1 MAQIRTEP
9 GFASRV
15 GLVRPVQVMEILD
28 RALTLERQGRDIIH
42 LEVVEP
48 DVISDTASLEDLA
61 RAVDRI
67 GELLQEGVH
76 R

>member
-1 MAQIRTEP
+1 MCPFR
-9 GFASRV
+9 
-15 GLVRPVQVMEILD
+15 VMEVLD
-28 RALTLERQGRDIIH
+28 RACLER
-42 LEVVEP
+42 LEQVR
-48 DVISDTASLEDLA
+48 ISYTASLEDLA

>member
-28 RALTLERQGRDIIH
+28 RALTLERPGRDIIH
-42 LEVVEP
+42 LEVAEP

>member
-1 MAQIRTEP
+1 MAQRRTEP
-9 GFASRV
+9 EFASRV
-15 GLVRPVQVMEILD
+15 GRVCPFRVMEVLD
-28 RALTLERQGRDIIH
+28 RACLER
-42 LEVVEP
+42 LEQVR
-48 DVISDTASLEDLA
+48 ISYTASLEDLA

>member
-15 GLVRPVQVMEILD
+15 GLVRPFQVMEILD
-28 RALTLERQGRDIIH
+28 RALILERQGRDIIH
-42 LEVVEP
+42 LEVAEP

>member
-1 MAQIRTEP
+1 M
-9 GFASRV
+9 
-15 GLVRPVQVMEILD
+15 RPFQVMEMLD

-42 LEVVEP
+42 LEVGEP
-48 DVISDTASLEDLA
+48 DFISDTASLEDLA